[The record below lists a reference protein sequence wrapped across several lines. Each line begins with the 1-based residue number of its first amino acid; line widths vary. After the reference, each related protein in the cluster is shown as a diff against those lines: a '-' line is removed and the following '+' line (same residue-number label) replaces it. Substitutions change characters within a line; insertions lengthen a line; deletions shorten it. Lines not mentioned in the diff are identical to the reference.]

1 MYGLEGPDSMVKV
14 RSYPGRQNRAWM
26 DTVAWGASSW
36 QVCRCVEMSDR
47 GLHWI
52 RRWGL
57 EDGSPRPLPVR
68 PLPHSLWG
76 NVTEEGYVLPRKRVF
91 GFLFTDTSLV
101 CWWSPLAF
109 NRHR

>member
-1 MYGLEGPDSMVKV
+1 MVKV
-14 RSYPGRQNRAWM
+14 RSYPGRQSRARM
-26 DTVAWGASSW
+26 DTVACGASSW
-36 QVCRCVEMSDR
+36 QVCGCIEMSDR

-57 EDGSPRPLPVR
+57 EDGSPRHLPVW
-68 PLPHSLWG
+68 PSPPFA
-76 NVTEEGYVLPRKRVF
+76 EKEGYVLPRKHVF
-91 GFLFTDTSLV
+91 GFLFTDASLV